1 MKAYFC
7 SPNRTRNE
15 GERRISLHD
24 AEMCVFGCRSVW
36 LYMQHGFLTHSIES
50 LSRLDSDDV
59 PRKNIVL
66 TICTSR
72 RTNCSHRGSAG
83 HDHPRVREQG
93 RFQGRAQTTAF
104 SATRRWHIGVGRVSW
119 NRSYYHDSNRVN
131 GFHALFFTFLG
142 HDREAG
148 QSATYHLRAA
158 KILNLLHFRVLLQS
172 GENSTPRL
180 QPFSMQNM
188 VKDVWS

>member
-1 MKAYFC
+1 MRASVEFPCMTPKCAC
-7 SPNRTRNE
+7 SGVDRCGYICNMGFSRTALKVCLGWTRTTFQGRTSSLQSALRGGRTALI
-15 GERRISLHD
+15 GER
-24 AEMCVFGCRSVW
+24 
-36 LYMQHGFLTHSIES
+36 
-50 LSRLDSDDV
+50 
-59 PRKNIVL
+59 
-66 TICTSR
+66 
-72 RTNCSHRGSAG
+72 G